1 MKIKEQT
8 RKLAAGCSK
17 HCFEVVDRTD
27 EVSNHTHGKAT
38 LTWFEEIF
46 KSISPKLSL
55 TGIHY
60 KHIHTIKNSSNKLE
74 QLPETRKQ
82 A

>member
-1 MKIKEQT
+1 MRLWIELKKSAQDSVLRLQIELTKS
-8 RKLAAGCSK
+8 A
-17 HCFEVVDRTD
+17 
-27 EVSNHTHGKAT
+27 NHTYGKAKADVVKR
-38 LTWFEEIF
+38 FSN
-46 KSISPKLSL
+46 SISPKLSL

>member
-1 MKIKEQT
+1 MK
-8 RKLAAGCSK
+8 AD
-17 HCFEVVDRTD
+17 VV
-27 EVSNHTHGKAT
+27 
-38 LTWFEEIF
+38 EEIF
-46 KSISPKLSL
+46 RISPKLSL

-60 KHIHTIKNSSNKLE
+60 KHIHTIKNISNKLE